1 MRLSNIN
8 CRCAAVC
15 HDRPRMKI
23 PFGKRPWLIMGVLL
37 VCGGSTTATVAATT
51 SNASAKRINPRAIP
65 LGDGDVSTTPKVG
78 YVDSCT
84 TNFRGGGAAHSGP
97 WIQGKTWDSIT
108 KPAVQGSVSWPNAL
122 YKVRTTKSKRIITFN
137 DLPTDHTTGVFP
149 ISSSDPAYAYGRNP
163 NHIAAHAL
171 SWKLALHPKKARRP
185 SCTGLGPIGVLK
197 DGVLLFNGLDAA
209 GRDAAAHEVQDSC
222 DGHPDGAQEY
232 HDHDIPS
239 CLLKKARNGRSTLVG
254 YALDG
259 YGIYVQKNK
268 HGQLP
273 TDKSLDACHGETSK
287 VWWNGKVRR
296 IYHYVATLEYPYTVG
311 CFHGTPITVQR
322 QPAPTPGASS
332 GP

>member
-1 MRLSNIN
+1 MITPEMRN
-8 CRCAAVC
+8 
-15 HDRPRMKI
+15 
-23 PFGKRPWLIMGVLL
+23 PFGRRTWLIVGVLL
-37 VCGGSTTATVAATT
+37 VCGCGTAATVAATT
-51 SNASAKRINPRAIP
+51 SKSSAKRINPRAIP
-65 LGDGDVSTTPKVG
+65 LGDGHVSTTPKAG

-84 TNFRGGGAAHSGP
+84 TNFRTGGAQHSGP
-97 WIQGKTWDSIT
+97 WISAKTKTWNSVT

-122 YKVRTTKSKRIITFN
+122 YEVRTTKHERIVTFA

-149 ISSSDPAYAYGRNP
+149 ISSGDPVYAYDHNP
-163 NHIAAHAL
+163 NHIAAHKL
-171 SWKLALHPKKARRP
+171 TWKLPLHPKKARKP
-185 SCTGLGPIGVLK
+185 SCTGLGPIGVLE

-222 DGHPDGAQEY
+222 DGHPDGASEY
-232 HDHDIPS
+232 HNHDIPS
-239 CLLKKARNGRSTLVG
+239 CLLQKARKGRSTLVG

-268 HGQLP
+268 HGKLP
-273 TDKSLDACHGETSK
+273 TDRSLDACHGKTSK

-322 QPAPTPGASS
+322 RR
-332 GP
+332 GPQ